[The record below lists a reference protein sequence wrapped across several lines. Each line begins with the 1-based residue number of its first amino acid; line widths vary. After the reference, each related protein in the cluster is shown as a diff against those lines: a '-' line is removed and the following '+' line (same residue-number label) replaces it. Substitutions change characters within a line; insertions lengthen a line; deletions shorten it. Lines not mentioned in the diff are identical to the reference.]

1 MKPRNHHSICRRL
14 LLIAFLAALVVSAS
28 FTVSAHPLGNF
39 TINHYSRIEVGTDAV
54 QVHSVIDMAEI
65 PTFQELQQF
74 HDGKPSAAELN
85 EYARRTADRLA
96 TQLFVTIDSVR
107 LPMTVTAA
115 NVSLPAGAGGLQT
128 LRLEFDL
135 AGRFPAANSMQVREL
150 KFEDRNYAERIGWRE
165 IVVAPMSGIKIFN
178 SSAFANGMSDELKA
192 YPQDGLT
199 SPLDERTGQLSFTLG
214 PVPSNA
220 RMLMS
225 RDGRNAQAPV
235 RDRLAELIAAPNL
248 TPGLVL
254 FGLLVAM
261 VLGAAH
267 ALSPGHGKTVVGA
280 YLVGSRGTARHAAFL
295 GLTVTLT
302 HTAGVFALGL
312 VTLLASEYVVPEK
325 LFPILSLIS
334 GAIVVA
340 IGLSLFV
347 RRLRGFLGASS
358 HGHHGHAH
366 DHDHHDDP
374 TEPHS
379 HGGRVHS
386 HLPPGADGS
395 PITWKSLLALGV
407 SGGILP
413 CPSALVV
420 LLAAISLHRVGYG
433 LLLVLAFSVGLAS
446 VLTGVGLAFVYAGR
460 LLKSTG
466 ALNRLS
472 KVLPIASAFVI
483 TCAGLAISYQA
494 LAQAGTDPIATTGAL
509 IARITAAAEAPFLTS
524 LGALGLL
531 GLGLV
536 YGLKHAT
543 EVDHIVAVSTI
554 VSEHKKLARAAIV
567 GGLWGAG
574 HTISLVVVGTI
585 VLGLRVAIPERVAG
599 WLEFCV
605 ALMIISLGVIA
616 FRRALQRRPDV
627 HLHRHG
633 HGDNAHRHVHFHDQ
647 RSAHTHSSP
656 DSHSH
661 VIAKIGIKPGLVG
674 AMHGL
679 AGSGALTLLVLTQI
693 NSPLLGLTYLAVFG
707 IGSILGMLLMSAL
720 VGLPFVFSSRKFGGV
735 HYGLQMLAGAL
746 SVAFGIWYAYE
757 TGVAAGLIKSLGT
770 V

>member
-1 MKPRNHHSICRRL
+1 MKLRNHFSIRRRL
-14 LLIAFLAALVVSAS
+14 IHIVLYSAFAVSAS
-28 FTVSAHPLGNF
+28 VNAFAHPLGNF
-39 TINHYSRIEVGTDAV
+39 TINHYARLEVGSDTV
-54 QVHSVIDMAEI
+54 KIHGVIDMAEI
-65 PTFQELQQF
+65 PAFQELQKIDIDQ
-74 HDGKPSAAELN
+74 DGQASSSETNDYAQQASA
-85 EYARRTADRLA
+85 RLA
-96 TQLFVTIDSVR
+96 TELAVTVAGER
-107 LPMTVTAA
+107 
-115 NVSLPAGAGGLQT
+115 VSLVPVASNLSLPTGAGGLQT

-135 AGRFPAANSMQVREL
+135 AGRYSAADSAEAREL
-150 KFEDRNYAERIGWRE
+150 RFADNSYPERIGWRE
-165 IVVAPMSGIKIFN
+165 IVVVPQVGFTIFN
-178 SSAFANGMSDELKA
+178 STACANGLSDELKS
-192 YPQDGLT
+192 YPQDRLT
-199 SPLDERTGQLSFTLG
+199 APLDERTAQLSFTRG
-214 PVPSNA
+214 PIPTGA
-220 RMLMS
+220 QMLTS
-225 RDGRNAQAPV
+225 RDGRTAPAPA
-235 RDRLAELIAAPNL
+235 RDRLAELIAVQNL

-254 FGLLVAM
+254 LGLLFAVI
-261 VLGAAH
+261 LGAAH

-295 GLTVTLT
+295 GLTVTIT
-302 HTAGVFALGL
+302 HTAGVFALG
-312 VTLLASEYVVPEK
+312 VITLLASAYVVPEK

-334 GAIVVA
+334 GGIVVA

-347 RRLRGFLGASS
+347 RRLRGSRGFSAHHHPG
-358 HGHHGHAH
+358 HGHDQDHRHAG
-366 DHDHHDDP
+366 DP
-374 TEPHS
+374 TQPHS

-446 VLTGVGLAFVYAGR
+446 VLTVVGLAFVYAGR
-460 LLKSTG
+460 LLKSHG
-466 ALNRLS
+466 ALSRLS
-472 KVLPIASAFVI
+472 KILPIASAFVI
-483 TCAGLAISYQA
+483 TCAGFAISYQA
-494 LAQAGTDPIATTGAL
+494 FSQAGIDPIATVSAF
-509 IARITAAAEAPFLTS
+509 IVRIITTANAPSLTS

-554 VSEHKKLARAAIV
+554 VSEHKKLGRAAIV

-574 HTISLVVVGTI
+574 HTASLVVVGTV

-616 FRRALQRRPDV
+616 FRRALQRRTDV
-627 HLHRHG
+627 HLHQHG
-633 HGDNAHRHVHFHDQ
+633 HGDRAHRHVHFHDQ
-647 RSAHTHSSP
+647 DIGHTHSRP
-656 DSHSH
+656 GGHSH
-661 VIAKIGIKPGLVG
+661 AIATIGLKPGLVG

-693 NSPLLGLTYLAVFG
+693 NSPLLGLIYLAVFG
-707 IGSILGMLLMSAL
+707 IGSIFGMLLMSAL

-735 HYGLQMLAGAL
+735 HYGLQALAGIL
-746 SVAFGIWYAYE
+746 SIGFGIWYAYE
-757 TGVAAGLIKSLGT
+757 TGFAT
-770 V
+770 RM